1 MCSQFR
7 NQLLTAAV
15 GVLCAASAGAVP
27 ARAAV
32 ITNGGFETGDLTGWT
47 LSNASA
53 FDAVCVAGD
62 PIGSSTC
69 IANSGTHAMGF
80 GQFGAL
86 ATLSQ
91 TIATTTGSTYTISF
105 FLANDNPAGDPVE
118 TFAVR
123 WNGATVFSLPSPQA
137 AFGYSQRAV
146 FNLTATSSST
156 VLAFD
161 AQHDPAQWFLD
172 DVSIA
177 DAPVPEPA
185 SLLLTGLGLAG
196 VAAASKR
203 LRRGNARRPHSKV

>member
-1 MCSQFR
+1 MCFQFR
-7 NQLLTAAV
+7 NHLLTAAV
-15 GVLCAASAGAVP
+15 GVLYAVSAGAVP

-47 LSNASA
+47 LSNSSA
-53 FDAVCVAGD
+53 FDAVCVAGV
-62 PIGSSTC
+62 PIGASTC
-69 IANSGTHAMGF
+69 IANSGIHAMAF
-80 GQFGAL
+80 GQFNAV

-91 TIATTTGSTYTISF
+91 TIATTTGNTYTISF
-105 FLANDNPAGDPVE
+105 FLANDNPDGDPVE

-123 WNGATVFSLPSPQA
+123 WDGATVFSLPSPQA
-137 AFGYSQRAV
+137 AFGYSQRV
-146 FNLTATSSST
+146 IFNLTATSSSA

-161 AQHDPAQWFLD
+161 AQHDPYSWYLD

-185 SLLLTGLGLAG
+185 SLFLTGFGLAA

-203 LRRGNARRPHSKV
+203 LRRGAA